1 MSGSAGLEPTVRQRR
16 ARRRGPGSF
25 AVLLVVAATLSAS
38 FILVAV
44 RPVTGASAYNQ
55 AYNCQTFVGHPTCHL
70 TAGSWYTITNIGATN
85 YSVGGDICA
94 QYGQLNY
101 TLACAGSG
109 YSILLCGNAPVYQY
123 GISAT
128 YYGDNDNISG
138 HEDNS
143 TTCG

>member
-1 MSGSAGLEPTVRQRR
+1 MSGPPGLGPTVRQRR
-16 ARRRGPGSF
+16 ARRRGPGAF
-25 AVLLVVAATLSAS
+25 ALLLLVAATLSAS
-38 FILVAV
+38 FILVAA

-94 QYGQLNY
+94 QYGQEY
-101 TLACAGSG
+101 WSLACAGSG
-109 YSILLCGNAPVYQY
+109 YSILMCGNAPVYAY
-123 GISAT
+123 GISET